1 MTAVEPGSPASAGE
15 RGRGGDQGTRA
26 DEQWYLLDRRDFL
39 VRSLADAEAEHEAG
53 DLSDDDYA
61 LLRQRDQVRLDE
73 VQERLAELGALEAT
87 GSPGPTGGG
96 ATATAPDGATGRLPG
111 GGSGP
116 SPVRTRHRRPWLAV
130 FGLVAIAAGL
140 VLLVVQL
147 TAPRLLGET
156 ADGTIQLNPA
166 ETMRRQLAQAEAL
179 VNKGSLRQALAV
191 YLQVLSKDPL
201 QPVALAEA
209 GYLEW
214 ELGGNDGLKQEGRSL
229 VEKAISV
236 QPDNYAAHLFLG
248 IIDLVQD
255 GNAGAAADQFT
266 LFLAEGPPPALVQQ
280 AAATIRTAYTRA
292 GRPVPAQVAAGG

>member
-15 RGRGGDQGTRA
+15 RGRGGDKGTRA
-26 DEQWYLLDRRDFL
+26 DEQWYLVDRRDFL
-39 VRSLADAEAEHEAG
+39 ARSLADAEAEHEAG

-73 VQERLAELGALEAT
+73 VQEQLAELDALEAT
-87 GSPGPTGGG
+87 GSPGPTPDG
-96 ATATAPDGATGRLPG
+96 ATATAPDGATGRSPG
-111 GGSGP
+111 GGPDP

-140 VLLVVQL
+140 VLLVAQL

-214 ELGGNDGLKQEGRSL
+214 ELGGNDGLRQEGRSL